1 MTRDNTTA
9 RQRAAELL
17 ARAADTRSASWR
29 SRWQREAGELLRRA
43 PLDTLSAS
51 ELRARAGVLTER
63 GAAKLLARADAL
75 DAAAFERRSA
85 AARKGA
91 ETRRQRAAERAAAAA
106 AEARRKE
113 ARSAAARK
121 GWETRRLKPYQVRG
135 TISSGETTTG
145 IKALVADTLDA
156 SRARSWAAGPV
167 RAVLLLDGKQRG
179 DALELA
185 AINGARDVAGVLGQW
200 IWEQTARAVAQL
212 RADEGD
218 PVVPEQYKRGGSR
231 TAKGALAL
239 NVQALS
245 QLLDSWQLD
254 ALITIERITDL

>member
-17 ARAADTRSASWR
+17 TRAADTRSASWR

-43 PLDTLSAS
+43 PLDTLSAG

-75 DAAAFERRSA
+75 DAAARERRSA

-91 ETRRQRAAERAAAAA
+91 ETKRQRAAERAAA
-106 AEARRKE
+106 KE

-121 GWETRRLKPYQVRG
+121 GWETRRLKPYQLRG

-179 DALELA
+179 EALELA

-239 NVQALS
+239 NVEALS

>member
-75 DAAAFERRSA
+75 DAAARERRSA

-91 ETRRQRAAERAAAAA
+91 ETKRQRAAERAAA
-106 AEARRKE
+106 KE

-179 DALELA
+179 EALELA

-254 ALITIERITDL
+254 AMITIERITDL